1 MGGSIACSDGSA
13 TQACADAPFEQVSRP
28 PAHLGRPAGVVESA
42 VQVVHSG
49 KRCRAAW
56 LVHLLH
62 GPRLGVLVATTLS
75 WRAWVVVRP
84 RMGHDKHRIR
94 A

>member
-1 MGGSIACSDGSA
+1 MGESIACSDESA
-13 TQACADAPFEQVSRP
+13 TQGCAGSPLEQQSRP
-28 PAHLGRPAGVVESA
+28 PAHLRGPAGVVESA

-49 KRCRAAW
+49 PRCRATW

-62 GPRLGVLVATTLS
+62 GLRLGVLVATTLS

-84 RMGHDKHRIR
+84 RMGHDKHRFP